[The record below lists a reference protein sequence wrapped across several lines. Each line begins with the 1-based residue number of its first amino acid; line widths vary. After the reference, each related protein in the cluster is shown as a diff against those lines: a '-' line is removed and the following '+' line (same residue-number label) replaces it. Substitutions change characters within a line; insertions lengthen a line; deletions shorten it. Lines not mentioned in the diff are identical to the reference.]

1 MPWKKKLIKIFFR
14 HFSRNS
20 LFFFFSFFFANRSI
34 ALISHGFGNK
44 RQAPLLSIINFVSST
59 YPISIKL
66 MISRRYIIFVGRFL
80 ARIFPVHLPDWIYLN
95 FFFFLYFYP
104 SRPESTRLFDVR
116 KLSICRA
123 CSRARNRCDDVNKKL
138 TVALISWNIFHTHVY
153 THCIHYIHIL

>member
-1 MPWKKKLIKIFFR
+1 MPRKKKLIKIFFR
-14 HFSRNS
+14 DFSRNS
-20 LFFFFSFFFANRSI
+20 LFFSFLFFFANRSI

-95 FFFFLYFYP
+95 FFFFFYI
-104 SRPESTRLFDVR
+104 STLRVQNPHAY
-116 KLSICRA
+116 STY
-123 CSRARNRCDDVNKKL
+123 VNYQF
-138 TVALISWNIFHTHVY
+138 VALVRALEIVAMT
-153 THCIHYIHIL
+153 